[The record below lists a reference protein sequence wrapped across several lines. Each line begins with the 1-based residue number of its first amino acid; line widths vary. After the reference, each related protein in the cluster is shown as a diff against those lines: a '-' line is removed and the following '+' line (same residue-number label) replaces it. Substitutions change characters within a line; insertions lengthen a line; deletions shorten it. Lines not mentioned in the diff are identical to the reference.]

1 MRRSPA
7 GIRTGSGAPLG
18 VALRPKGR
26 LSVRI
31 LLIGASGLIGAAV
44 SARLAG
50 DGHEVVGVSRH
61 PPTAGLGHVRHLG
74 LDLASATPADLA
86 PLLANIDAV
95 VNCAGTLQDAP
106 GESTEGVHHR
116 GVAALLDACRRQKVL
131 RLVHL
136 SALGVERE
144 VTSFSATKYAG
155 DTLIIESGLDWVIL
169 RPSVV
174 IGRSAY
180 GGSAL
185 MRGLAALPVQ
195 PVMADTG
202 PLQLVWLDDVVQ
214 TIVFFLHPDA
224 PSHQVVDL
232 VGPRTWSLPDFV
244 RLLRRWMRWPEA
256 KTFTVPSWLS
266 ILMYKLG
273 DALSGLGWRS
283 PVRTTARREIAYGA
297 VGDPRGWSH
306 LTGIQPTDIELV
318 LTREPASIQER
329 WFARL
334 YFLKPLVF
342 GVFSLFWLVTGL
354 ISFGP
359 GWDMGMSLLREG
371 GVGEPLASLSIMAG
385 ASADILI
392 GLSILYRPT
401 SRYGLYAALLISI
414 TYAIIGSILV
424 PTLWR
429 EPLGSMLKIW
439 PIMVLNLVALAIRE
453 DR

>member
-1 MRRSPA
+1 
-7 GIRTGSGAPLG
+7 
-18 VALRPKGR
+18 
-26 LSVRI
+26 VRI
-31 LLIGASGLIGAAV
+31 LLIGATGLIGAGI

-50 DGHEVVGVSRH
+50 DGHEIVGVSRY
-61 PPTAGLGHVRHLG
+61 PPTATLGHVRHVG
-74 LDLASATPADLA
+74 LDLASATPADFV
-86 PLLANIDAV
+86 PLLEDVDAV

-116 GVAALLDACRRQKVL
+116 GVAALLAACLNQGVL
-131 RLVHL
+131 RLIHL
-136 SALGVERE
+136 SAVGVERE

-155 DTLIIESGLDWVIL
+155 DALVIESGLDWVIL

-195 PVMADTG
+195 PVMANTG
-202 PLQLVWLDDVVQ
+202 PLQPVWLDDVVQ

-224 PSHQVVDL
+224 PTRQVVDV
-232 VGPRTWSLPDFV
+232 VGPRTWRFSDLV

-256 KTFTVPSWLS
+256 TTFTIPSRLS
-266 ILMYKLG
+266 VLLYKLG

-283 PVRTTARREIAYGA
+283 PVRTTARREIVHGA
-297 VGDPRGWSH
+297 VGDPRNWSH
-306 LTGIQPTDIELV
+306 LTGIWPTDIEV
-318 LTREPASIQER
+318 ALTREPASVQER

-334 YFLKPLVF
+334 YLLKPLIF
-342 GVFSLFWLVTGL
+342 GVFGLFWLVTGL

-359 GWDMGMSLLREG
+359 GWDIGISLMRKG
-371 GVGEPLASLSIMAG
+371 GVEEPLASLFIIAG
-385 ASADILI
+385 ASADIVI
-392 GLSILYRPT
+392 GLAILYRPT
-401 SRYGLYAALLISI
+401 GRHGLYAALVFSMA
-414 TYAIIGSILV
+414 YAIIGSILV
-424 PTLWR
+424 PSLWR
-429 EPLGSMLKIW
+429 EPLGSMLKIL